1 MRPEDRDAGY
11 LWDMLDA
18 ARTVR
23 DFTTGLGLD
32 EYRAD
37 RKLQLAVERA
47 IEIIGEAARLVSASF
62 KEQHP
67 EIPWQQIIAQRT
79 YWLTIT
85 GRSVTIASGS
95 WLRGGYR
102 ISSINWNPSCLRRQP
117 TTMAGRSLA
126 ARSPSGNPTWCTSSC
141 RGTSVYVGDYWT
153 RELLPLSEINKEV
166 FRGE

>member
-1 MRPEDRDAGY
+1 MRPEDRDAGC

-23 DFTTGLGLD
+23 DFTTGVGLD

-67 EIPWQQIIAQRT
+67 EIPWQQIIAQR
-79 YWLTIT
+79 
-85 GRSVTIASGS
+85 SESGLFS
-95 WLRGGYR
+95 GHVGFRD
-102 ISSINWNPSCLRRQP
+102 NAMNPSRFVLR
-117 TTMAGRSLA
+117 A
-126 ARSPSGNPTWCTSSC
+126 AVGEFGC
-141 RGTSVYVGDYWT
+141 R
-153 RELLPLSEINKEV
+153 
-166 FRGE
+166 

>member
-32 EYRAD
+32 QYRAD

-67 EIPWQQIIAQRT
+67 EIPWQQIIAQRHV
-79 YWLTIT
+79 L
-85 GRSVTIASGS
+85 GS
-95 WLRGGYR
+95 RLRGDQSRSHLAGGYAADTGSHQSTGTPVASAASR
-102 ISSINWNPSCLRRQP
+102 PRWRAGAWRRAVLVASP
-117 TTMAGRSLA
+117 HG
-126 ARSPSGNPTWCTSSC
+126 AR
-141 RGTSVYVGDYWT
+141 
-153 RELLPLSEINKEV
+153 
-166 FRGE
+166 

>member
-23 DFTTGLGLD
+23 DFTTGVGLD

-67 EIPWQQIIAQRT
+67 EIPWQQIIAQRHVLAHDYGEISHDRIRLVAT
-79 YWLTIT
+79 RRIPDLINQLERSGRLPAAT
-85 GRSVTIASGS
+85 GSSGPPG
-95 WLRGGYR
+95 WY
-102 ISSINWNPSCLRRQP
+102 
-117 TTMAGRSLA
+117 
-126 ARSPSGNPTWCTSSC
+126 
-141 RGTSVYVGDYWT
+141 
-153 RELLPLSEINKEV
+153 
-166 FRGE
+166 